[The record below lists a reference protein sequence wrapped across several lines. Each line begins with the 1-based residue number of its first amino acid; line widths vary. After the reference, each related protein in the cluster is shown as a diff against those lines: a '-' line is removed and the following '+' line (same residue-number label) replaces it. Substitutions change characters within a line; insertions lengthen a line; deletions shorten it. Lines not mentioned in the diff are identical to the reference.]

1 MCSLKERPGIGY
13 VFIHLTFERSGLGL
27 RRKKHFA
34 EFSRSTPRGREF
46 ALLTIL
52 FLRAGA
58 LILEAVNNSLTEHE
72 KKCLLVVENKRKQ

>member
-1 MCSLKERPGIGY
+1 MKEA
-13 VFIHLTFERSGLGL
+13 FRSQKQE
-27 RRKKHFA
+27 RKKHFA

-58 LILEAVNNSLTEHE
+58 LILETVNNSLTEHE
-72 KKCLLVVENKRKQ
+72 KEMFVSGRTQVQTVMVIDFQVLTA